1 MLSFS
6 KATDRCQGVTRE
18 RRKRKVLKKRKKF
31 ATRVWKHRDYYLML
45 LPAVI
50 YVIIFCYTPM
60 YGLQIAFK
68 DYRMSLGFSG
78 SRWVG
83 FRHFIDFF
91 NGYSFKSL
99 LKNTLLLS
107 LYQLV
112 VGFPI
117 PVILA
122 LIINEL
128 KGKYKRIVQTVLYA
142 PHFISTVV
150 LVGMITIMFSVS
162 SGVVNT
168 ILSELGFEK
177 IYFMG
182 APQYFKHL
190 YVWSGVWQSMGW
202 NAIIYL
208 AALSGVDPG
217 LHEAASI
224 DGATRMQKIIHI
236 NIPSILPT
244 IMITLILQIGKLL
257 SVGYE
262 KVYLLQTDLNIE
274 ASEVI
279 STYVYKRGIV
289 NTNYS
294 FSTAVGLFNNVIN
307 VTLLILANQISK
319 KVTKSSLF

>member
-1 MLSFS
+1 ML
-6 KATDRCQGVTRE
+6 KE
-18 RRKRKVLKKRKKF
+18 RKKF

-50 YVIIFCYTPM
+50 YVIIFCYIPM

-68 DYRMSLGFSG
+68 DYRMSLGFTG
-78 SRWVG
+78 SHWVG
-83 FRHFIDFF
+83 FRHFVDFF

-117 PVILA
+117 PVIVA
-122 LIINEL
+122 LFINEL
-128 KGKYKRIVQTVLYA
+128 KGKYKSVVQTVLYA

-162 SGVVNT
+162 NGVVNT

-202 NAIIYL
+202 NAIIYI

-217 LHEAASI
+217 VHEAASI
-224 DGATRMQKIIHI
+224 DGATRIQRIIHI
-236 NIPSILPT
+236 NIPCILPT

-262 KVYLLQTDLNIE
+262 KVFLLQTELNIE

-307 VTLLILANQISK
+307 VTLLVLANQISK
-319 KVTKSSLF
+319 KITKSSLF

>member
-1 MLSFS
+1 MKMKKEKTEMGNTVKL
-6 KATDRCQGVTRE
+6 TTRIW
-18 RRKRKVLKKRKKF
+18 R
-31 ATRVWKHRDYYLML
+31 HRDYYLML
-45 LPAVI
+45 LPAVA
-50 YVIIFCYTPM
+50 YVLIFNYAPM

-78 SRWVG
+78 SKWVG
-83 FRHFIDFF
+83 FEHFINFF

-99 LKNTLLLS
+99 LRNTLLLS
-107 LYQLV
+107 LYQMM

-117 PVILA
+117 PIILA

-128 KGKYKRIVQTVLYA
+128 KGRYKTIVQTVLYA

-150 LVGMITIMFSVS
+150 LVGMISIMFSVS

-168 ILSELGFEK
+168 VISELGFGK

-182 APQYFKHL
+182 SPKYFRHL

-202 NAIIYL
+202 SAIIYL
-208 AALSGVDPG
+208 AALAGVDPG

-224 DGATRMQKIIHI
+224 DGATRMQRIIHI

-244 IMITLILQIGKLL
+244 IMITLILQIGRLL

-262 KVYLLQTDLNIE
+262 KAYLLQTNLNIE
-274 ASEVI
+274 ASEI
-279 STYVYKRGIV
+279 ITTYVYKRGII

-307 VTLLILANQISK
+307 VSLLILANQISK
-319 KVTKSSLF
+319 RLTKSSLF